1 MSIDKNMKIID
12 SDDDI
17 DLESLSKHL
26 EEDTK
31 RKKNLTL
38 FEIEESGK
46 SLLMEIERKKKNKEL
61 QKNKLIPYIIRYGN
75 EIYNADELK
84 SYVFEDVQDIY
95 NQLKKENRSSF
106 MKFFHFLFNI
116 E

>member
-46 SLLMEIERKKKNKEL
+46 SLLMEIERKKKNKL
-61 QKNKLIPYIIRYGN
+61 WQ
-75 EIYNADELK
+75 
-84 SYVFEDVQDIY
+84 
-95 NQLKKENRSSF
+95 
-106 MKFFHFLFNI
+106 
-116 E
+116 